1 LPGGGTLAARLEEV
15 LMDNYQPNHA
25 CSCTRCRARCITGPA
40 VLVTLGVLLLLD
52 NLNVPGAGFG
62 HTWPLLLIAIGL
74 IKVLQVNA
82 STYGHVP
89 PERPLVPPPG
99 PPISSTPT
107 PGGGEV
113 GHV

>member
-1 LPGGGTLAARLEEV
+1 
-15 LMDNYQPNHA
+15 MDTYQPNPA
-25 CSCTRCRARCITGPA
+25 CSCTRCRARGITGPA

-52 NLNVPGAGFG
+52 NLKVPGAGFG

-82 STYGHVP
+82 STYGHVAP
-89 PERPLVPPPG
+89 PQPALPPG
-99 PPISSTPT
+99 PPVSNMPPSS
-107 PGGGEV
+107 GEG